1 MARGLSKA
9 AGGVL
14 SYFTRHKTA
23 ANLIL
28 ILVLMAGLY
37 AIPKMRAQFFPDIV
51 VDDITVQVQ
60 WDGAGAEDV
69 DLAIVQVLEP
79 ALQSVDGVIATTS
92 RSREGSAS
100 ISLEF
105 EPGWDMEQAQ
115 SDVDTALDGAQNLP
129 ESAEDPD
136 VVKSRWSDRVTD
148 VVISGPV
155 GVAQLANFADE
166 FVARLFAEG
175 ITRTTIRGL
184 AAPET
189 IVEVTSLDLI
199 RHDISMHEI
208 AAAIGAEVET
218 NPAGDVSGASRV
230 RTGVAKRSADQIEAI
245 VLRTGDDG
253 NQLTVGDV
261 ARVRVEGVD
270 RERAYFVG
278 PEPAI
283 SIRVDRSATGDAIR
297 MQRQVEEVTAEMQ
310 STLPENVEIALIR
323 TLAESITGRLNI
335 LLDNGLVGL
344 GLVVALL
351 FLFLNART
359 AFWVAAG
366 IPVAMVAAVAM
377 MYVAGLTINMI
388 SLFALIITLALS
400 STTQSSLA
408 NTQTSVRGGW
418 VRTRRRLQ
426 KTLRGGCLF
435 LCFRPRSRQ
444 SLLSLALSRSEDDL
458 VT

>member
-136 VVKSRWSDRVTD
+136 VVQSRGSDRVTA

-155 GVAQLANFADE
+155 GVAQVATCADD
-166 FVARLFAEG
+166 FGAR
-175 ITRTTIRGL
+175 R
-184 AAPET
+184 
-189 IVEVTSLDLI
+189 
-199 RHDISMHEI
+199 
-208 AAAIGAEVET
+208 
-218 NPAGDVSGASRV
+218 
-230 RTGVAKRSADQIEAI
+230 
-245 VLRTGDDG
+245 
-253 NQLTVGDV
+253 
-261 ARVRVEGVD
+261 
-270 RERAYFVG
+270 
-278 PEPAI
+278 
-283 SIRVDRSATGDAIR
+283 
-297 MQRQVEEVTAEMQ
+297 
-310 STLPENVEIALIR
+310 
-323 TLAESITGRLNI
+323 
-335 LLDNGLVGL
+335 
-344 GLVVALL
+344 
-351 FLFLNART
+351 
-359 AFWVAAG
+359 
-366 IPVAMVAAVAM
+366 
-377 MYVAGLTINMI
+377 
-388 SLFALIITLALS
+388 
-400 STTQSSLA
+400 
-408 NTQTSVRGGW
+408 
-418 VRTRRRLQ
+418 
-426 KTLRGGCLF
+426 
-435 LCFRPRSRQ
+435 
-444 SLLSLALSRSEDDL
+444 
-458 VT
+458 